1 MSSLNPLND
10 LSKIY
15 LDTVAKA
22 HKEEEASEVK
32 RWKGYLNKEEALQE
46 KQKDTY
52 DQVAAVIDYDRS
64 KKGTDD
70 ATYDSMHGKKK
81 QAKKERDYA
90 AFERKKMKR
99 DAQRSGHPWE
109 HAKGSTSEKEGK
121 KSEKTKHVRDPQYN
135 SYQPDGTMIQDS
147 NTQKYGKLMDAYRS
161 VYREQKAE
169 TPAAEEEKMKK
180 DDDLFGSPNKKKKKK
195 HDCASKVKHEEF
207 GIGNCIKGMHDL
219 DENGVVQ
226 HYDVFFEHG
235 IEKNVPVT
243 SLQILEGHMHEH
255 VIHEK
260 KAAKDYDGDGKVESG
275 TDEYMGSR
283 DKAIKKAMGKKSP
296 EAIEAKRRKDDDL
309 FGSPKKESFS
319 NWRDDLIEVSDTV
332 GSGGVPLTDVEA
344 AKKVKESKVN
354 NKVVINPKLGEAIEQ
369 IGGELI
375 EVQEEMDPKKKKK
388 EDQLEV
394 AMEKG
399 KKALTTLTK
408 QGTDWAEEK
417 DWIQKAVKRPG
428 AFTRK
433 AKAAGQTVQQF
444 AKTVD
449 DNPSKYSTR
458 TKKQANLAQ
467 TFASMKKEDVEEL
480 FYTLIAE

>member
-1 MSSLNPLND
+1 MSLNSLND
-10 LSKIY
+10 LSKVY
-15 LDTVAKA
+15 LDTVAKV
-22 HKEEEASEVK
+22 HKKVEKSEVN
-32 RWKGYLNKEEALQE
+32 RWNGYLNKEEALQE

-70 ATYDSMHGKKK
+70 ATYDSEHGKKK

-135 SYQPDGTMIQDS
+135 SYEPDGNVIQDS
-147 NTQKYGKLMDAYRS
+147 NTQKYGQLMDAYQS
-161 VYREQKAE
+161 IYREQKAE

-180 DDDLFGSPNKKKKKK
+180 DDKLFGSPNKKKKK
-195 HDCASKVKHEEF
+195 HDCASKVKHEQF
-207 GIGNCIKGMHDL
+207 GMGRCIPEMHDL
-219 DENGVVQ
+219 DEHGNVV
-226 HYDVFFEHG
+226 HYDVMFEHG
-235 IEKNVPVT
+235 VEKHVPVT

-275 TDEYMGSR
+275 KDEYFGSK

-309 FGSPKKESFS
+309 AGSPLKKEEVEVTEAMSSYDKARKAAARRAADRNAARRRGEMGGRMERETYTSEGGTEMHHKGYRATPMKKEGFS
-319 NWRDDLIEVSDTV
+319 DWRNDLIEVSDTV
-332 GSGGVPLTDVEA
+332 GSGGVPLTDVQA

-354 NKVVINPKLGEAIEQ
+354 R
-369 IGGELI
+369 
-375 EVQEEMDPKKKKK
+375 
-388 EDQLEV
+388 
-394 AMEKG
+394 
-399 KKALTTLTK
+399 
-408 QGTDWAEEK
+408 W
-417 DWIQKAVKRPG
+417 R
-428 AFTRK
+428 
-433 AKAAGQTVQQF
+433 
-444 AKTVD
+444 VD
-449 DNPSKYSTR
+449 
-458 TKKQANLAQ
+458 
-467 TFASMKKEDVEEL
+467 
-480 FYTLIAE
+480 

>member
-1 MSSLNPLND
+1 
-10 LSKIY
+10 
-15 LDTVAKA
+15 
-22 HKEEEASEVK
+22 
-32 RWKGYLNKEEALQE
+32 
-46 KQKDTY
+46 
-52 DQVAAVIDYDRS
+52 
-64 KKGTDD
+64 
-70 ATYDSMHGKKK
+70 
-81 QAKKERDYA
+81 
-90 AFERKKMKR
+90 KMKR

-147 NTQKYGKLMDAYRS
+147 NTQKYGKLMDAYQS

-243 SLQILEGHMHEH
+243 SLQILEGSMHEH

-275 TDEYMGSR
+275 TAEYMGSR

-309 FGSPKKESFS
+309 AGSPLKKEEVEVDEAMSSYDRARKAAARRAADRNAKRRRGEMGGRMERETYTNEAGRQMHHKGYRAEATKLS

-388 EDQLEV
+388 GDQLEV

-399 KKALTTLTK
+399 KQAIGTLGATTK
-408 QGTDWAEEK
+408 GTSYAEDK

-433 AKAAGQTVQQF
+433 AKAAGQSVQQF

-449 DNPSKYSTR
+449 DNPGKYSTR